1 MSKILIIQ
9 IKNKKSILNTKES
22 IFLQLSFSNLYFYRI
37 FFIFLYFLHQSRIT
51 KKYRVLR
58 YYVKKLTN
66 KKIIFIAVK
75 NNEIYNEIY
84 NKK

>member
-37 FFIFLYFLHQSRIT
+37 FFIFLYFLHKSRIT